1 MVEQK
6 KKISYSYKESKKQSN
21 IVNDNLKGD
30 LIVAVYDKDG
40 KIIHK
45 ADLKKEKKG
54 DNYFINPIIK
64 LDILQNKTI
73 SKTSMKKLLKGF
85 KLEFKQLDRKTKTT
99 KPIEISLVDKKNISV
114 KLLNPNKKWK
124 FRVVFSSTN
133 EIRFIDPIPNFNF
146 TGSYEQLEDLITH

>member
-85 KLEFKQLDRKTKTT
+85 KLE
-99 KPIEISLVDKKNISV
+99 
-114 KLLNPNKKWK
+114 LNN
-124 FRVVFSSTN
+124 
-133 EIRFIDPIPNFNF
+133 
-146 TGSYEQLEDLITH
+146 